1 MLPVIPELGK
11 GPVRGEEG
19 QLLFQPGS
27 AAITGSRVILG
38 MPSHPGPDR
47 IKNDIAAQLQ
57 QVGVLLDHNGFET
70 SLKDMP
76 HPCVAPVEFLRVDS
90 VQLPHALREVSIRC
104 LDQEVIVIAHKAISM
119 ADPVV
124 PLNQIGKDG
133 EKQQPVVS
141 PRKISDRAF
150 PRAVT

>member
-1 MLPVIPELGK
+1 MLPVISELGK
-11 GPVRGEEG
+11 EPVRGEEV
-19 QLLFQPGS
+19 QLLQPCS

-57 QVGVLLDHNGFET
+57 QEGVLLDHNGFET

-76 HPCVAPVEFLRVDS
+76 CPCVAPIEFLRVDS

-104 LDQEVIVIAHKAISM
+104 LDQEVRFLDTMSRFEQIVQRFFTCVKRLPSAEICEIS
-119 ADPVV
+119 
-124 PLNQIGKDG
+124 GK
-133 EKQQPVVS
+133 
-141 PRKISDRAF
+141 ILLA
-150 PRAVT
+150 